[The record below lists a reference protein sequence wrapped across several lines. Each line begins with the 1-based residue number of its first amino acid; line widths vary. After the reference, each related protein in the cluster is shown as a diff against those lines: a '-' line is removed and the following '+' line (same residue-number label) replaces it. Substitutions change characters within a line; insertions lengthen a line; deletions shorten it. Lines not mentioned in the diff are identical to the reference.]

1 MLALLVLFALLLQI
15 YCQARLINS
24 PSLNSSQKNLN
35 AILLWLLP
43 VIWAIVLLPMLS
55 KPKHQVTIK
64 KHRKR
69 EGDHF
74 HESGKAGTGR

>member
-1 MLALLVLFALLLQI
+1 MVAFLVLFALLLQV
-15 YCQARLINS
+15 YCQAKLINS
-24 PSLNSSQKNLN
+24 PSLTGSQKRLN
-35 AILLWLLP
+35 SMLLWLLP
-43 VIWAIVLLPMLS
+43 VIWAIVLLPMLN

-74 HESGKAGTGR
+74 YESGLGKPG